1 MRGTTRPISLHRRLI
16 IDLMHASRDVPFVSL
31 ARAIQIGPL
40 LEARAAAVRPPG
52 FAALFVK
59 AFALV
64 ARDEPVLRTLYTG
77 WPLRCLYELPR
88 SVATV
93 TIARVE
99 NGEDCVLPQRISG
112 PEAMSL
118 AEIDALIRQGKE
130 APIEDVA
137 MFRKIM
143 RATRLPLPL
152 RRFAWWVG
160 LNFGRQRANWFGN
173 FSVTSIAACGGGQ
186 LHALSPGPFI
196 VNYDVVG
203 PDQTID
209 ILIRWD
215 HRVTDGAMIA
225 RTAIRLEQVLNGE
238 IAAELR
244 ASAPSGRGSAGAEAA
259 CGAARPK
266 ITVEGG
272 PER

>member
-1 MRGTTRPISLHRRLI
+1 MRGQTRPISLHRRLI

-31 ARAIQIGPL
+31 ERTLQLGPL
-40 LEARAAAVRPPG
+40 LEARAAADRPPG

-64 ARDEPVLRTLYTG
+64 ARDEPVLRTLYVK
-77 WPLRCLYELPR
+77 WPWPCFYELPR

-99 NGEDCVLPQRISG
+99 HGEDCVLPQRVSG
-112 PEAMSL
+112 PETMTL
-118 AEIDALIRQGKE
+118 AEIDAVIRQGKE
-130 APIEDVA
+130 APVEDVP

-160 LNFGRQRANWFGN
+160 LSFGRQRANWFGN
-173 FSVTSIAACGGGQ
+173 FSVTSVAACGGGQ
-186 LHALSPGPFI
+186 LLALSPGPFI
-196 VNYDVVG
+196 INYDVIR
-203 PDQTID
+203 PDQTTRL
-209 ILIRWD
+209 LIRWD

-225 RTAIRLEQVLNGE
+225 RTAIRLQEVLNGE

-244 ASAPSGRGSAGAEAA
+244 ATPAVGPGLAEVDRA
-259 CGAARPK
+259 CEGKRPK
-266 ITVEGG
+266 ITAIGEPQG
-272 PER
+272 

>member
-16 IDLMHASRDVPFVSL
+16 IDLMHASRGVPFVSL
-31 ARAIQIGPL
+31 ARTIQIGPL
-40 LEARAAAVRPPG
+40 LEARAAAVHPPG
-52 FAALFVK
+52 FAAIFVK

-77 WPLRCLYELPR
+77 WPRRCLYELPR

-99 NGEDCVLPQRISG
+99 NGEDCVLPQRVSG

-130 APIEDVA
+130 APVDDVA

-173 FSVTSIAACGGGQ
+173 FSVTSVAACGGGQ
-186 LHALSPGPFI
+186 LLALSPGPFI
-196 VNYDVVG
+196 INYDVVQ
-203 PDQTID
+203 PDQTIP

-244 ASAPSGRGSAGAEAA
+244 ACPVPGRSPAEADLGCEA
-259 CGAARPK
+259 GRRKMTVLKGPK
-266 ITVEGG
+266 G
-272 PER
+272 